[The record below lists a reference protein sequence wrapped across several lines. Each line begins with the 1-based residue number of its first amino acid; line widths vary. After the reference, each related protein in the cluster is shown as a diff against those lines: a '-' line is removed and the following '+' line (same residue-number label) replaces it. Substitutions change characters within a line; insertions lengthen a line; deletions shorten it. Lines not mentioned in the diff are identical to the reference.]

1 MITSLI
7 AHNNLKSKIKWLNIL
22 TSSVEKK
29 NQDNLKSR
37 CWNECHNPKL
47 KALWQPGHKIDLHIQ
62 YNRSASAFTAGRY
75 L

>member
-1 MITSLI
+1 M
-7 AHNNLKSKIKWLNIL
+7 